1 MSDKV
6 IRVKHNGAI
15 LAFNEIL
22 AKNPSCEVV
31 SAQEAFPERFMPKHT
46 AERVAATKKGKAKAK
61 APSLLDA
68 LGGLQEPPA
77 GGTVPAEIERDASR
91 GL

>member
-6 IRVKHNGAI
+6 IRVKHSGAI

-22 AKNPSCEVV
+22 AKNPSCEVISV
-31 SAQEAFPERFMPKHT
+31 QEAFPERFMPKHT
-46 AERVAATKKGKAKAK
+46 AARVAAAKKGKGKNTEQ
-61 APSLLDA
+61 SLFDA
-68 LGGLQEPPA
+68 LTEVQADVAPDS
-77 GGTVPAEIERDASR
+77 VPAEVQRDASR